1 LRKKDGQ
8 IEALGAA
15 LNKRMEKDQKLKV
28 KNGFFETK
36 DFVNKNTG
44 AVSYN
49 SKKDHYKDTI
59 ASFTSTL
66 EVENERLRDELG
78 KFKDCTLSIH
88 TSLTS
93 IVKGREQKTLYNC
106 LEGDLSQSELK
117 RLYERGNLPL
127 NSL

>member
-1 LRKKDGQ
+1 MSKD
-8 IEALGAA
+8 L
-15 LNKRMEKDQKLKV
+15 KLKV

-49 SKKDHYKDTI
+49 TKKDPFKDTI

-78 KFKDCTLSIH
+78 KFKHCTTAIH
-88 TSLTS
+88 KSLIS
-93 IVKGREQKTLYNC
+93 IVKGRQQKTLYNC

-117 RLYERGNLPL
+117 RLYERGKPL
-127 NSL
+127 IWLF